1 MHRRSL
7 LTLVVVCSGWGTIP
21 LLAGHVDLPPAAIVF
36 ARVWVATAVLT
47 VPVLVGGWAPPG
59 APHAAGAPHT
69 GRRLV
74 AAGALLAVHWTA
86 MFAGYQAAPDDT
98 VVFIVFLAPV
108 GIALLAPRTLGE
120 RLGPRTVAALVLAVA
135 GFALIAGPVLEPG
148 TATGLA
154 WAALSAVTFVALVL
168 VSKPLAEQLGGLR
181 LNLAEMAVAGVLLV
195 PVAATTDWTGLGAAW
210 PWLLVLGGVHTAVGI
225 TLYLAALAR
234 VPATA
239 AGILGYLE
247 PVSVVML
254 AWLVQHDP
262 PALATAAGGALVVAA
277 GALVVLGSTSG
288 DPSVPE
294 DLSTAPEVPARV
306 PG

>member
-21 LLAGHVDLPPAAIVF
+21 LLAGRLDLPAPAIVF
-36 ARVWVATAVLT
+36 ARVWIATAVLA
-47 VPVLVGGWAPPG
+47 VPVLARGWAPPG
-59 APHAAGAPHT
+59 PPSDPGGGRAG
-69 GRRLV
+69 RIL

-86 MFAGYQAAPDDT
+86 MFAAYQSAPDDT

-120 RLGPRTVAALVLAVA
+120 RLGPRTLVALALAVG
-135 GFALIAGPVLEPG
+135 GFALIAGPALEPG

-154 WAALSAVTFVALVL
+154 WAALSAATFVGLVL

-195 PVAATTDWTGLGAAW
+195 PVAATSDWTGLAAAW
-210 PWLLVLGGVHTAVGI
+210 PWLVVLGAVHTALGI

-247 PVSVVML
+247 PVSVVVL
-254 AWLVQHDP
+254 AWLLQGDP
-262 PALATAAGGALVVAA
+262 PLPATVAGGALIVAA
-277 GALVVLGSTSG
+277 GALVVLGAPSG
-288 DPSVPE
+288 AVAATE

>member
-21 LLAGHVDLPPAAIVF
+21 LLAGHVELPPAAIVF
-36 ARVWVATAVLT
+36 ARVWVATAVLA
-47 VPVLVGGWAPPG
+47 VPVALRGWAPP
-59 APHAAGAPHT
+59 ATSDPPPARTA
-69 GRRLV
+69 RRLV
-74 AAGALLAVHWTA
+74 VAGALLAVHWTA

-120 RLGPRTVAALVLAVA
+120 RLGPRTLAALALAVA
-135 GFALIAGPVLEPG
+135 GFALIAGPALEPG
-148 TATGLA
+148 TATGLT
-154 WAALSAVTFVALVL
+154 WAALSAVTFVGLVL

-210 PWLLVLGGVHTAVGI
+210 PWLVVLGAVHTALGI

-247 PVSVVML
+247 PVSVVLL

-262 PALATAAGGALVVAA
+262 PAPATLLGGALVVTA
-277 GALVVLGSTSG
+277 GALVVLGAPSG

>member
-1 MHRRSL
+1 MSRRSL

-21 LLAGHVDLPPAAIVF
+21 QLAGHVDLPPAAIVF
-36 ARVWVATAVLT
+36 ARVWIATAVLAI
-47 VPVLVGGWAPPG
+47 PVVVRGWAPP
-59 APHAAGAPHT
+59 ATPNPPPART
-69 GRRLV
+69 GRRLL

-120 RLGPRTVAALVLAVA
+120 RLGPRTLAALALAVA
-135 GFALIAGPVLEPG
+135 GFVLVAGPALEPG
-148 TATGLA
+148 SATGLA
-154 WAALSAVTFVALVL
+154 WAALSAVTFVGLVL

-181 LNLAEMAVAGVLLV
+181 LNLAEMAVAGVLLL
-195 PVAATTDWTGLGAAW
+195 PIAATTDWTGLGDAW
-210 PWLLVLGGVHTAVGI
+210 PWLLVLGAVHTALGI

-247 PVSVVML
+247 PVSVVIL
-254 AWLVQHDP
+254 AWLLQSDP
-262 PALATAAGGALVVAA
+262 PTPATAAGGALIVAA
-277 GALVVLGSTSG
+277 GAVVVLGAPSDDPPVLDDPSTS
-288 DPSVPE
+288 
-294 DLSTAPEVPARV
+294 PEVPARV

>member
-1 MHRRSL
+1 
-7 LTLVVVCSGWGTIP
+7 VAVCSGWGTIP
-21 LLAGHVDLPPAAIVF
+21 SLAGHVDLPPAAIVF
-36 ARVWVATAVLT
+36 ARVWIATALLV
-47 VPVLVGGWAPPG
+47 VPVAVRGWSRSPAR
-59 APHAAGAPHT
+59 AAGAGTHT
-69 GRRLV
+69 GRRLL

-86 MFAGYQAAPDDT
+86 MFAGYQSAPDDT

-108 GIALLAPRTLGE
+108 GIAVLAPRTLGE
-120 RLGPRTVAALVLAVA
+120 RLGPRTLGALALAVA
-135 GFALIAGPVLEPG
+135 GFGLIAGPALEPG

-195 PVAATTDWTGLGAAW
+195 PVAATTDWTGLGDAW
-210 PWLLVLGGVHTAVGI
+210 PWLVVLGAVHTALGI

-247 PVSVVML
+247 PVSVVVL
-254 AWLVQHDP
+254 AWVVQSDP
-262 PALATAAGGALVVAA
+262 PSLATAAGGALVVAA
-277 GALVVLGSTSG
+277 GALVVLGAPSG
-288 DPSVPE
+288 EPSVPE
-294 DLSTAPEVPARV
+294 DLSTSPEVPARV